1 MPALEKHVHCVSADE
16 VRSADDEY
24 SHLCVCDESLPVLR
38 CDRLEI
44 APDGTTAA

>member
-1 MPALEKHVHCVSADE
+1 MPALDKHVHCVSADD
-16 VRSADDEY
+16 VRSADHEY
-24 SHLCVCDESLPVLR
+24 SQLGVCDASLPVLR